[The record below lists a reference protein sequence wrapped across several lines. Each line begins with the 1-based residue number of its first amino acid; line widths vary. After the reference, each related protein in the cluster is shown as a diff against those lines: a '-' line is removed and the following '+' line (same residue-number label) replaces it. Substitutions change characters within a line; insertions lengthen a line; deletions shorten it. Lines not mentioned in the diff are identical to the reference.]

1 MHILVMYGSFFLLSA
16 SLLLLLFLLF
26 QLTRFYLM
34 HLLYMYV
41 YMIQPIDDHRYA
53 TSLYISLILAVL
65 NLLGYVVITTFLAI
79 TEVPIIIRQLDDYV
93 EECMDNISMRE
104 SEYRDPGAFTWWFVT
119 LIFNVLF
126 IVMHLSNYPGKT
138 NQGLYLFLVLGINLP
153 WTLSCVRN
161 YIVVP
166 NTPQS
171 RIFCVAYDVLITKPF
186 FRNHVILMVCSI
198 NGFTQST

>member
-1 MHILVMYGSFFLLSA
+1 MHIYTRKPSFFL
-16 SLLLLLFLLF
+16 
-26 QLTRFYLM
+26 Q
-34 HLLYMYV
+34 
-41 YMIQPIDDHRYA
+41 
-53 TSLYISLILAVL
+53 
-65 NLLGYVVITTFLAI
+65 
-79 TEVPIIIRQLDDYV
+79 
-93 EECMDNISMRE
+93 
-104 SEYRDPGAFTWWFVT
+104 
-119 LIFNVLF
+119 IFNILF
-126 IVMHLSNYPGKT
+126 IVMHLSNYPDKP
-138 NQGLYLFLVLGINLP
+138 NHGLYLFLVLGINLP